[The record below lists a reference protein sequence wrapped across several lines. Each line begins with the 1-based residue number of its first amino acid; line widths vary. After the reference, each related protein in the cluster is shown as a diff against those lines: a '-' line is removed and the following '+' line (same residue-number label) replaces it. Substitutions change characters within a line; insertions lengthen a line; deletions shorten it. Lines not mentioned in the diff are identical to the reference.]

1 MDRKKSRSEPG
12 RQMPIEKMLAAF
24 DSLRFAVLATSDKGK
39 PYTSLIAFALTPDR
53 HTLIFATPKAT
64 SKYKNLKSEPAVSI
78 LLDTRSQDAEDFHS
92 AEAVTLLGTAKE
104 VRTAA
109 QKAEYRQILV
119 NKHPELAAFI
129 DVSGT
134 SLIAVTIRQAVHVE
148 HFQDVSR
155 WP

>member
-1 MDRKKSRSEPG
+1 MDRKKSGSEPG

-39 PYTSLIAFALTPDR
+39 PYTSLIAFALTPDHR
-53 HTLIFATPKAT
+53 TLIFATPKAT
-64 SKYKNLKSEPAVSI
+64 SKYKNIKSEPAVSI
-78 LLDTRSQDAEDFHS
+78 LLDNRSQDAEDFHS
-92 AEAVTLLGTAKE
+92 AQAVTLLGTAKE

-119 NKHPELAAFI
+119 NRQPELAAFI
-129 DVSGT
+129 EEPGT
-134 SLIAVTIRQAVHVE
+134 SLIAVTIRQAVHVAR
-148 HFQDVSR
+148 FQKVSR